1 MLYSDIKK
9 ILGEWPIDSFEKKLD
24 FHALFERVSFKEF
37 SYQEKTS
44 LQLILGRFLFFLIV

>member
-9 ILGEWPIDSFEKKLD
+9 ILGKWPIDSFEKKSD

-44 LQLILGRFLFFLIV
+44 LQLILVSFF